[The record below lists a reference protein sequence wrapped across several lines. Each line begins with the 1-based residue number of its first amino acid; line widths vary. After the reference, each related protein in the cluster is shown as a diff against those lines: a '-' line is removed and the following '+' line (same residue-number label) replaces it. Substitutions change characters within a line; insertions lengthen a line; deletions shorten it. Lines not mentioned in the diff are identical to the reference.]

1 LEYSCRHNAFR
12 PTNLQQKLYRGEG
25 LDTTVEEEGESD
37 DGDEDEEEAS
47 VCRLRECNC
56 LN

>member
-1 LEYSCRHNAFR
+1 M
-12 PTNLQQKLYRGEG
+12 GEG
-25 LDTTVEEEGESD
+25 LDTAVEEEGESD
-37 DGDEDEEEAS
+37 DGDEDEEEVS